1 MATPQETVESDLR
14 AALKAGDKEKLA
26 TLRLLLA
33 DVKNERIRRG
43 PEVDAE
49 TFAGL
54 VRKAIKQRGEAAEQF
69 RAGGRLELAE
79 KEEREAA
86 ILEAYLPQQ
95 AGEAEIRAA
104 IAAFA
109 AAEGL
114 SGPKGI
120 GPVMRAM
127 LARFGAT
134 ADGATINRLAREV
147 LGG

>member
-43 PEVDAE
+43 SKVDTK

-95 AGEAEIRAA
+95 AGEAVDGGVVGGG
-104 IAAFA
+104 
-109 AAEGL
+109 AEAGEHGL
-114 SGPKGI
+114 YHWADSLRSG
-120 GPVMRAM
+120 
-127 LARFGAT
+127 
-134 ADGATINRLAREV
+134 
-147 LGG
+147 